1 MGRKDKNGRHS
12 SASEKM
18 THLSLVL
25 YASVKI
31 FSEKKKR
38 NENEITLDL
47 LFLKLLSVCMKIV
60 TGSQIISEYICL

>member
-1 MGRKDKNGRHS
+1 MGRKDKNGRRS

-25 YASVKI
+25 NASGKI

-47 LFLKLLSVCMKIV
+47 LF
-60 TGSQIISEYICL
+60 